1 MISIS
6 SPIWGYKKT
15 TTPPTPFDNTR
26 YHNKKQQVTLPD
38 GKIVISTMC
47 NGIIKAMIIMAALQE
62 EAAGKTVEFTTLHE
76 GVAIG
81 TRSNSENGETV
92 YVEKSSKTRECT
104 DIIKYNPESGDIQG
118 VFYPEDGARYSPY
131 KLEGK
136 GSTDG
141 TAIFLSLFDIL
152 VRENYHINSEYQEI
166 KNMFTEATFDLKD
179 PVYDDDTY
187 EFLDKLWSKMGI
199 INYLVYKELTTD
211 NSRIKCTLNNETELP
226 TIASTSIKRG
236 NEGPSKGKVTYGK
249 FKILKEGG
257 KASKA
262 QQKKANK
269 EMLKKA
275 AFLPFERN
283 EKDFSDEEL
292 AMIPQ
297 VKKSH
302 VISDEEVFIISEIM
316 NTFEDDLNS
325 IKTIMLLG
333 QSSSGKSHLAE
344 TIAARMHRPYSAPLT
359 CTPNMDETTL
369 LGTTLPVIEGGK
381 TRDGLSKDDNDLLDK
396 LYSSKNENEAK
407 AAFYCSM
414 GVPEPEVVLYDPE
427 TAYQK
432 ITGKFKD
439 SVEPYE
445 VMTLI
450 QQKVSS
456 KLRELVTQLPK
467 NEGVSYMY
475 YKSPLVKAIENGWM
489 IEIQEF
495 NVVKEAALFTSL
507 NNVFD
512 KDSNGILETPYG
524 QVLRHPDFRAI
535 YTANP
540 NYAGCRDPH
549 QSVIARSDM
558 IVTMNN
564 PAESVMRKRIESRM
578 KFEDKDL
585 LKQVIHTFTT
595 VSNRAVEISC
605 NGEATMRELYRFAN
619 AINRNVDK
627 ELALE
632 NYLLNAITRDEED
645 KAELREAAYLTDL
658 YVF

>member
-1 MISIS
+1 MITMNN
-6 SPIWGYKKT
+6 PIWGYKKT
-15 TTPPTPFDNTR
+15 TRPPKPFTDSR
-26 YHNKKQQVTLPD
+26 YENKKQQIELPD
-38 GKIVISTMC
+38 GSHIVATMC
-47 NGIIKAMIIMAALQE
+47 NGIIKAVIILAALQE
-62 EAAGKTVEFTTLHE
+62 ESAGKEALFSNMHH
-76 GVAIG
+76 GIAIG
-81 TRSNSENGETV
+81 TRSNADGGETV
-92 YVEKSSKTRECT
+92 YVEKHSDNRECT
-104 DIIKYNPESGDIQG
+104 DVIKYNPVTGDLQG
-118 VFYPEDGARYSPY
+118 IFSPDDGGRYSPY
-131 KLEGK
+131 RMQGS

-141 TAIFLSLFDIL
+141 TAIFLAMLDTLFKENPACADSFYNYIKPIL
-152 VRENYHINSEYQEI
+152 TEHIGMPFEEPEKVEELWKEIAKLNYMI
-166 KNMFTEATFDLKD
+166 
-179 PVYDDDTY
+179 
-187 EFLDKLWSKMGI
+187 
-199 INYLVYKELTTD
+199 YKELTN
-211 NSRIKCTLNNETELP
+211 NSSKVQCSLQGEAELP
-226 TIASTSIKRG
+226 TIAATSIKRG
-236 NEGPSKGKVTYGK
+236 NEGPSHGKVMYGK
-249 FKILKEGG
+249 FRILKEGG
-257 KASKA
+257 KESSAQKRKA
-262 QQKKANK
+262 KK
-269 EMLKKA
+269 ELLKKA
-275 AFLPFERN
+275 GELPFVRG
-283 EKDFSDEEL
+283 EKDFSDEEK

-297 VKKSH
+297 IKKSH
-302 VISDEEVFIISEIM
+302 VVSNEEVFILSEIM
-316 NTFEDDLNS
+316 STFEDDLNC

-344 TIAARMHRPYSAPLT
+344 TIAARMRRPYSAPLT

-381 TRDGLSKDDNDLLDK
+381 TRDGLSKNDNDLLDR
-396 LYSSKNENEAK
+396 LYSSNNETEAK
-407 AAFYCSM
+407 VAFYTSM
-414 GVPEPEVVLYDPE
+414 GVPEPEVILYDPE
-427 TAYQK
+427 TAYK
-432 ITGKFKD
+432 AITGKSKE

-456 KLRELVTQLPK
+456 KLKELVTQLPK

-564 PAESVMRKRIESRM
+564 PAEDVMRKRIESRM

-585 LKQVIHTFTT
+585 LKQIIQTFIT

-619 AINRNVDK
+619 AINRDVDK

-658 YVF
+658 YI